1 MSTFEFYRGDPR
13 YPADA
18 PHYVTTTASNWRSE
32 PYRSR
37 ADARDY
43 NGAFATIDDAF
54 DFLASVSTKDW
65 WQIVDTFDQT
75 IVRESQRA

>member
-37 ADARDY
+37 ADAQAFIDGYGVTDRYKEEHYSIISVAEFWDRR
-43 NGAFATIDDAF
+43 NGHRPLRFA
-54 DFLASVSTKDW
+54 
-65 WQIVDTFDQT
+65 
-75 IVRESQRA
+75 